1 VRSSAFELHVS
12 ELVLKE
18 ARGGDHTPSL
28 ERLALIESLPI
39 PPTSDYAIE
48 LAERL
53 VEAGSFPPK
62 AAADALHIAIAA
74 AIDFLLT
81 WNFKHLANAIR
92 RHKLESVIE
101 PSGFACPTI
110 CTPEELL
117 ED

>member
-1 VRSSAFELHVS
+1 M
-12 ELVLKE
+12 
-18 ARGGDHTPSL
+18 
-28 ERLALIESLPI
+28 IESLPVLPI
-39 PPTSDYAIE
+39 SDNAIE

-53 VEAGSFPPK
+53 VEAGSFPPN

-74 AIDFLLT
+74 VNGIDFLLT

-92 RHKLESVIE
+92 RYNIESVIE
-101 PSGFACPTI
+101 SSGLACPNI